1 MNEDGLGGTDADLSQ
16 STDAPAV
23 FTGDNVLS
31 SLVTRATS
39 AWIPSE
45 TAPQCPFHVGENTSS
60 VHIWKRLV
68 PTELLAQRGKH
79 VLAQRLAVHQ
89 MLPGTLEDKEGDAGR
104 GHAVGDF
111 HYNPAATL
119 FPEK

>member
-1 MNEDGLGGTDADLSQ
+1 MLRHGSRYLLFFPWGGGREAEMNEDGLGGTDADLSQ

-60 VHIWKRLV
+60 VHI
-68 PTELLAQRGKH
+68 
-79 VLAQRLAVHQ
+79 
-89 MLPGTLEDKEGDAGR
+89 
-104 GHAVGDF
+104 
-111 HYNPAATL
+111 
-119 FPEK
+119 

>member
-23 FTGDNVLS
+23 FTGDSVLS
-31 SLVTRATS
+31 SLATRATS

-60 VHIWKRLV
+60 LQISKCLV
-68 PTELLAQRGKH
+68 PTELHAQRGKH
-79 VLAQRLAVHQ
+79 VLAQGLAVHQ
-89 MLPGTLEDKEGDAGR
+89 MLPGASEDKEGDAGR
-104 GHAVGDF
+104 GHALGDF